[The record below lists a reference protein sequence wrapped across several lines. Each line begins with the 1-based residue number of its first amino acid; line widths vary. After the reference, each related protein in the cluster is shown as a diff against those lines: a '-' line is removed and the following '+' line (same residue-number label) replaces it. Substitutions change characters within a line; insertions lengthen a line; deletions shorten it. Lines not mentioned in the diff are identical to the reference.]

1 LRGIW
6 ILLSRSIDAV
16 PASIASSRLR
26 AAWKE
31 ARMGRR
37 VLYGVY
43 HWGLGHATRS
53 LGLIRALLAR
63 GDAVTIVIAPG
74 AGMRLLQSE
83 LGDACEF
90 FPFADTPAPFSRYPA
105 IFYLRMTAAM
115 PWVLAG
121 YRGEHRLAERLV
133 AERHFD
139 CVVSDSRFG
148 LWSRAVPSYCIL
160 HSIHQRVPFFSR
172 LTETVTE
179 WGQRHLLRGFT
190 KILIPDVAENGG
202 LSGWLGHDP
211 DFDWG
216 EGRLVYIGPLS
227 SVPRMDMAQDIDVF
241 FSVSGIEPQRGL
253 LTERVLHAL
262 PKLSGKIVVT
272 LGRPREAGHVREV
285 AGATVY
291 SYLDRQRQAEMLNRA
306 KLVMTRSG
314 YTTLMELAGL
324 GRKALFVATPGQSE
338 QEYLARFHRDKGYVW
353 SVEQKHLDMLP
364 DLERARAASGIPRMD
379 VTASTGNFLAAIG

>member
-1 LRGIW
+1 
-6 ILLSRSIDAV
+6 
-16 PASIASSRLR
+16 
-26 AAWKE
+26 
-31 ARMGRR
+31 MGRR

-53 LGLIRALLAR
+53 LGLIQALLAR

-74 AGMRLLQSE
+74 AGMRLLRSE

-121 YRGEHRLAERLV
+121 YKREHRLAERLV

-148 LWSRAVPSYCIL
+148 LWSHAVPSYCIF
-160 HSIHQRVPFFSR
+160 HSIHQRVPFFSS
-172 LTETVTE
+172 LTESVTE

-190 KILIPDVAENGG
+190 RILIPDVAENGG

-211 DFDWG
+211 DYDWG
-216 EGRLVYIGPLS
+216 AGRLVYIGPLS
-227 SVPRMDMAQDIDVF
+227 SVRRMDVEQDIDAF

-253 LTERVLHAL
+253 LEKLVLESL
-262 PKLSGKIVVT
+262 PKLSGRIVVT
-272 LGRPREAGHVREV
+272 LGKPGNGDGAREV
-285 AGATVY
+285 DGATVY
-291 SYLDRQRQAEMLNRA
+291 DYLDREHQSEMLNRA

-338 QEYLARFHRDKGYVW
+338 QEYLARFHRDKGHVW
-353 SVEQKHLDMLP
+353 SEAQKHLDIP
-364 DLERARAASGIPRMD
+364 RDLERARAASGIPRLD
-379 VTASTGNFLAAIG
+379 TIASVGRFLAALA